1 MLQEGR
7 CDGVCQVWSPGAE
20 AILMSSMLKILFV
33 LVILTISNL
42 AGPTLLPAEMTT
54 EVVLVNASYPPYVM
68 PQGHPLGPG
77 IDMEVAMTA
86 LENMGVRTSV
96 QLVPFKRA
104 LAMLEEGRADLTTSL
119 SFREERD
126 EYLLWSL
133 PYRTDTSYIF
143 FTRKDASF
151 EPRRVED
158 LRGKSV
164 GVVRGFVFPSAFA
177 DDAAIVKVEAPHV
190 ASLVGMLL
198 KGRFDA
204 LIVNSIVGKHEL
216 MATGR
221 LAEVKQAPFSLRSL
235 NDKGTV
241 MGFSKA
247 RVSREFVER
256 FNAELRKMLDDGT
269 IDRIEDKYLN

>member
-1 MLQEGR
+1 MK
-7 CDGVCQVWSPGAE
+7 GVVTAGDIWSQPGVKAVR
-20 AILMSSMLKILFV
+20 MSNMLKIFLF
-33 LVILTISNL
+33 LAILAISNL
-42 AGPTLLPAEMTT
+42 VGSTSLPAEVTT
-54 EVVLVNASYPPYVM
+54 EVVLVNAPYPPYVM
-68 PQGHPLGPG
+68 PQDDPLGPG

-96 QLVPFKRA
+96 ELVPFKRA
-104 LAMLEEGRADLTTSL
+104 LAMLEQGRADLTTSL
-119 SFREERD
+119 SFRAERD
-126 EYLLWSL
+126 RYLLWSL

-151 EPRRVED
+151 EPRRIED
-158 LRGKSV
+158 LRGRSV

-190 ASLVGMLL
+190 ASLMGMLL

-221 LAEVKQAPFSLRSL
+221 MAEVKQAPFSLKSP

-256 FNAELRKMLDDGT
+256 FDAELRKMLDDGT